1 MAIGPRRVKAGEP
14 FRPSAGQWNALADF
28 VSKHQGGH
36 LGGGDARSN
45 GLTPAVTV
53 LVRND
58 TGGDLPI
65 RSVLTPTA
73 PVESA
78 IDLPS
83 QVQALPVL
91 AADAP
96 TDETS
101 PVAVTVEPIAD
112 GEVGRAV
119 ILGVAVVDV
128 DVNDAGHT
136 FAAPAAAQTLKLE
149 SAAEGPVKIL
159 WRDAGSSGTKRAVV
173 LIGAGAGGGDENSVD
188 IVTEWEIV
196 EGDPCTIVPSLVR
209 TITGVFTVG
218 AEHAP
223 T

>member
-1 MAIGPRRVKAGEP
+1 MSIGPRRVRPGEP
-14 FRPSAGQWNALADF
+14 FRPSASAWNAMADF
-28 VSKHQGGH
+28 VARHTGGV
-36 LGGGDARSN
+36 N
-45 GLTPAVTV
+45 GAGPPFPSGVVPSLKV

-83 QVQALPVL
+83 QVQAVPYL

-96 TDETS
+96 AAETD
-101 PVAVTVEPIAD
+101 PVVVAVEPIDD
-112 GEVGRAV
+112 GAVGLAV
-119 ILGVAVVDV
+119 ILGLAVVDV

-136 FAAPAAAQTLKLE
+136 FAVPAAGQTLKLE
-149 SAAEGPVKIL
+149 SAAEGQVKIL
-159 WRDAGSSGTKRAVV
+159 WRDSGASGTKRAVV
-173 LIGAGAGGGDENSVD
+173 LIGAGSGSGDTNSVD

-223 T
+223 